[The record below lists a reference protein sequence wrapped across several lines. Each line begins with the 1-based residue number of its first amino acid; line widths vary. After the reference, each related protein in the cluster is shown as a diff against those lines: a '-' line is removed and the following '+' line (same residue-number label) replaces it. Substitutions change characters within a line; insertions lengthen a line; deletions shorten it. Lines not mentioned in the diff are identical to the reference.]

1 MESQTYLYFAY
12 GSNLNPERMRR
23 RIPDARPVGRATLR
37 GWRLVE
43 RLYADIEKARG
54 GRVEGVLYLVTPTEL
69 RRLDAYEGYPNIYNC
84 VKVIVHAELMGNRMT
99 RYRVP
104 AFTYAMTPSTRK
116 ERNGKP
122 YPDDYRIVC
131 ATGARYWGL
140 PNAFGAMK
148 PVKENRRWF
157 TLDRLVTPTGNGA
170 KDL

>member
-37 GWRLVE
+37 GWRLAE

-99 RYRVP
+99 RYRIP

-122 YPDDYRIVC
+122 YPEDYRIVC

-140 PNAFGAMK
+140 PNAFGALK
-148 PVKENRRWF
+148 PEKEKRSWF
-157 TLDRLVTPTGNGA
+157 RLGGGS
-170 KDL
+170 

>member
-69 RRLDAYEGYPNIYNC
+69 RRLDAF
-84 VKVIVHAELMGNRMT
+84 AFLARMAIS
-99 RYRVP
+99 R
-104 AFTYAMTPSTRK
+104 AS
-116 ERNGKP
+116 
-122 YPDDYRIVC
+122 
-131 ATGARYWGL
+131 
-140 PNAFGAMK
+140 
-148 PVKENRRWF
+148 
-157 TLDRLVTPTGNGA
+157 
-170 KDL
+170 